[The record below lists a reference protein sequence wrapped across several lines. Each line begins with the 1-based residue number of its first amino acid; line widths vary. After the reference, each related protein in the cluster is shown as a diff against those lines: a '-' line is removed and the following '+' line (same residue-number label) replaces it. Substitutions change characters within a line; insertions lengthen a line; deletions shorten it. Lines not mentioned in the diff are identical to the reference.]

1 MMKSGLGAATRAVPK
16 HLCNQLCNE
25 LPNMKPLLPYTGTE
39 FLDSLDEHTEE
50 YRRDL
55 RRVEYGDERDP
66 VMRKF
71 IEDTAPLN
79 NTTKMT

>member
-1 MMKSGLGAATRAVPK
+1 MKSGLGAVTRAVPK

-55 RRVEYGDERDP
+55 RRVEYGDVVCDAVCA
-66 VMRKF
+66 VMAC
-71 IEDTAPLN
+71 TSLP
-79 NTTKMT
+79 